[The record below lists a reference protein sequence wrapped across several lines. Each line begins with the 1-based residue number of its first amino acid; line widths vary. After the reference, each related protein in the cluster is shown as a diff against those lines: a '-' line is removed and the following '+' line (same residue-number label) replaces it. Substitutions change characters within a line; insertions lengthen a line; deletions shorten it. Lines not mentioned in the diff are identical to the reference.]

1 MNKRTVIFT
10 AVLVLI
16 CFLLLGYALYLGGAL
31 IVFYTYDGGVMDL
44 TYNVVI
50 ALIGV
55 SLIFA
60 VIPQLIASIVGVH
73 RKHMGKADLLFC
85 LRDVLAGM
93 FLACLGI
100 GTLIVY
106 SSGYDMIDSCIE
118 DLRASGTAVD
128 SDVGNMIHE
137 GFEQMLRWPRM
148 GVVPIA
154 LYLIIV
160 PLIRTFRSEDR
171 KLRYRV
177 ELYKPVLGTL
187 ALFMTVFAAVM
198 WHMEDDP
205 VGITVKVIGCLMGA
219 LAALYLI
226 AALAGLSKALT
237 ATNAPAGVSTEDYT
251 GEMTGG
257 VR

>member
-1 MNKRTVIFT
+1 MNKRIVVFT
-10 AVLVLI
+10 AVLVLV
-16 CFLLLGYALYLGGAL
+16 CFLLLGYALFLGGTL
-31 IVFYTYDGGVMDL
+31 IVSYTYDGGVMDL

-55 SLIFA
+55 SLILA
-60 VIPQLIASIVGVH
+60 VIPQLIASIVDVR

-85 LRDVLAGM
+85 LRDVLAGV

-118 DLRASGTAVD
+118 ELRASGTAVD

-137 GFEQMLRWPRM
+137 GFEQMLRWPRV
-148 GVVPIA
+148 GVVPVA

-160 PLIRTFRSEDR
+160 PLIRTFCSEDR

-198 WHMEDDP
+198 WQMEDDP

-219 LAALYLI
+219 LAVAYLI
-226 AALAGLSKALT
+226 TALAGLSKALA
-237 ATNAPAGVSTEDYT
+237 ATGTK
-251 GEMTGG
+251 
-257 VR
+257 